1 MTFDWKQLLY
11 STVVIG
17 FEILVFQNSTC
28 SFRITSVTNNS
39 KRVVIRNGYY
49 T

>member
-1 MTFDWKQLLY
+1 MTFDSKQLLY

-17 FEILVFQNSTC
+17 FEILVFQNSTS
-28 SFRITSVTNNS
+28 SFRITSVTNNL